1 VNVRAI
7 CFDATGTLIETS
19 ENVGDVYRR
28 AALDYGVDL
37 PAWRLE
43 DAFRRIV
50 GGAPPRG
57 TEGNSMSAR
66 RSGEV
71 NWWSERVRETFQ
83 ATDSTARFEDFRGFA
98 KTLFDHYRSA
108 DAWRLRPGTSEM
120 LCEMRRRNLP
130 LAIVSNFDHRLPEIL
145 KGIEIANFF
154 EFVAIPSK
162 IGQAKPDA
170 PPFEAVAARL
180 DVPLTELV
188 YVGDDS
194 KESLRAIEALG
205 LQVVDM
211 RDVEDLKTLPDRL
224 GPTATLVHDPMLD
237 ESDCL

>member
-1 VNVRAI
+1 
-7 CFDATGTLIETS
+7 
-19 ENVGDVYRR
+19 
-28 AALDYGVDL
+28 
-37 PAWRLE
+37 
-43 DAFRRIV
+43 
-50 GGAPPRG
+50 
-57 TEGNSMSAR
+57 MSAR

-71 NWWSERVRETFQ
+71 DWWSERVRETFQ

-130 LAIVSNFDHRLPEIL
+130 LAIVSNFDHRLPGIL